1 LANTSAGQDPQTINP
16 AKVITQPPPQPSVTS
31 HCYIVKGAKE
41 LEEKLGQIWEN
52 QFYLPA
58 GVLLGLKDLPR
69 KKEPE
74 RGKKRARMAR

>member
-31 HCYIVKGAKE
+31 HCYIVKGVKE
-41 LEEKLGQIWEN
+41 LEKSLARSGKK

-69 KKEPE
+69 KKEPK
-74 RGKKRARMAR
+74 RGKKRARRAR